1 MIVNTTFYVEP
12 ALKSEFEGWASDCYV
27 AAAVKST
34 GYVSSMVMRL
44 LVEIEAGAGYAVQL
58 RFADDD
64 AARHWDNAVAPELLS
79 AAAKRWGERMVHFT
93 TFMEELV

>member
-12 ALKSEFEGWASDCYV
+12 ALKSEFEGWARDCYV

-44 LVEIEAGAGYAVQL
+44 LVEIEAGAGYAVQFRL
-58 RFADDD
+58 V
-64 AARHWDNAVAPELLS
+64 NPVGPELLA